1 MILVLT
7 LVNERHRDLIN
18 NAAGDERV
26 VFSSADS
33 IDPAMV
39 RQAQIIFGNPPVQ
52 FLKGSSELKWLQLNS
67 AGVGPYANP
76 QVLDGSVILTNAS
89 GAYGVGIS
97 EYMLGVLL
105 ELFRNLHVYRDQ
117 QAVPVWTHAGS
128 VRSIYG
134 STALIVGLGDIGGE
148 FAKRLK
154 MLGAYTIGI
163 RRTEG
168 AKPDFI
174 DELYTLDKFC
184 ELLPRADIVSL
195 SLPSTPLTHRLINAD
210 TIKLMKKESV
220 LINVGRGDCVDS
232 EALSDAL
239 EASQL
244 LGAALDVTDPEPLPP
259 DHRLW
264 KIKNAIITPHDAGGY
279 SLPLTHDKIINIFIR
294 NLQAYRENKPIHNLV
309 DRQAGY

>member
-18 NAAGDERV
+18 AAAGDEWV
-26 VFSSADS
+26 VFASPDS
-33 IDPAMV
+33 VDPALV

-52 FLKGSSELKWLQLNS
+52 FLEGCSELKWLQLNS

-105 ELFRNLHVYRDQ
+105 AIFRKLHLYRDQ
-117 QAVPVWTHAGS
+117 QAAAIWSNVGA
-128 VRSIYG
+128 VRSIAG

-174 DELYTLDKFC
+174 NELYTLDQFC
-184 ELLPRADIVSL
+184 ELLHRADIVSL

-210 TIKLMKKESV
+210 TLKMMKSTAV
-220 LINVGRGDCVDS
+220 LLNVGRGDCIDS
-232 EALSDAL
+232 DALCDAL
-239 EASQL
+239 EAGHL
-244 LGAALDVTDPEPLPP
+244 LGVALDVTDPEPLPP

-264 KIKNAIITPHDAGGY
+264 KIKNAIITPHVSGGY
-279 SLPLTHDKIINIFIR
+279 SLPLTHDKIIDIFIR
-294 NLQAYRENKPIHNLV
+294 NLQAYRENKPMHSLV